1 VSSPRPHRFL
11 VVFGTRPEAIK
22 LAPVVHA
29 LRRCGGRADVRL
41 CVTGQHRELID
52 PLLDYFDLQPDD
64 DLEIMREDQTLPE
77 LTAALFTRLG
87 AVLHRE
93 RPDWVIVQG
102 DTTSAMVAAM
112 SAFYQQIRVAHV
124 EAGLRTGRKDQP
136 FPEEINRVVVARV
149 ADVHFAP
156 TPLARRNLLHEG
168 ISADAIHVTGN
179 TSIDALHWVLA
190 RPDRPPL
197 PINLPDDAQ
206 LVFVTLHRRESFGP
220 TLEGMARAIRASAR
234 RAGPSVRFLCPVH
247 PNPNVARAFGDIF
260 DDVPTV
266 SLTSPLDYR
275 TTAHVLAR
283 CRFVVTDS
291 GGLQEEAPSIGK
303 PVLVLREVTER
314 PEGVEAGTAL
324 LVGTDPAQI
333 EASIMRLLTDEDAYR
348 RMATAVSPY
357 GDGHAAERIVNA
369 LLSASS
375 PLSAASTRA

>member
-1 VSSPRPHRFL
+1 MSSRPPRFL

-29 LRRCGGRADVRL
+29 LRRCSGRADVRI

-52 PLLDYFDLQPDD
+52 PLLEYFDLPPDD
-64 DLEIMREDQTLPE
+64 DLEIMRADQTLAE

-87 AVLHRE
+87 DVLQRE
-93 RPDWVIVQG
+93 QPDWVVVQG

-112 SAFYQQIRVAHV
+112 SAFYRQIKVAHV

-149 ADVHFAP
+149 ADLHFAP
-156 TPLARRNLLHEG
+156 TPLARRNLLREG
-168 ISADAIHVTGN
+168 IDESTIYVTGN

-190 RPDRPPL
+190 RPDRPSL
-197 PINLPDDAQ
+197 PIALPEESQ

-220 TLEGMARAIRASAR
+220 TLEGMARAIRACAR
-234 RAGPSVRFLCPVH
+234 RAGSSVHFLCPVH

-266 SLTSPLDYR
+266 SLTEPLDYR

-314 PEGVEAGTAL
+314 PEGIDAGTAL
-324 LVGTDPAQI
+324 LVGTDPARI
-333 EASIMRLLTDEDAYR
+333 EASIMRLLTDEEAYR
-348 RMATAVSPY
+348 QMATAVSPY
-357 GDGHAAERIVNA
+357 GDGHASERIIDA